1 LLNPTAYG
9 ALNRGEQPIGAGPL
23 SSAKINSV
31 SDSALPSV
39 MRYLLAFLALA
50 GIVISTMALR
60 IHYSTATEP
69 CSINEHWDCGIV
81 NHSSFSVLFHVPVA
95 AIGIAGY
102 LALGIL
108 ALARLRG
115 LHLAAAVVGLAFA
128 LHLTSIERNVL
139 QVWCLYCVIS
149 QGIIALIT
157 VLSIIW
163 FIAHRISKSR
173 TLKAA

>member
-1 LLNPTAYG
+1 
-9 ALNRGEQPIGAGPL
+9 
-23 SSAKINSV
+23 
-31 SDSALPSV
+31 

-60 IHYSTATEP
+60 IHYSNATEP
-69 CSINEHWDCGIV
+69 CSINDHWDCGIV
-81 NHSSFSVLFHVPVA
+81 NHSSFSVFLHVPVA

-108 ALARLRG
+108 ALARRRG
-115 LHLAAAVVGLAFA
+115 LHLAAAIAGLAFA

-163 FIAHRISKSR
+163 FVAHQISKSR
-173 TLKAA
+173 TQKAA